1 MYVSDSG
8 VFLLAEMAAIHHPQ
22 IYREESGLCGCE
34 FKSGGFLHTIFF
46 IKDSEFTDLDFVH
59 LYVVGFAYC
68 LWCWRCQILQ
78 RYWHPRLHL
87 QHLHGWQVCMCLCAS
102 LSHHVLHD
110 RCTFTYQT
118 SFPNSLYFSLF
129 QVLQQLWWRLSDW
142 WGKGLRMFSLSSITR
157 TMIAQSP
164 VLILPLDFLF
174 SVSLCLFVSVVP
186 QQGEIL
192 ITTEFGKMMVEPNEI
207 CVIQVRSMF
216 FIPPCFHKDNYYC
229 VCPNILFTIFR
240 KTACGTFQ
248 KEPWKYK

>member
-8 VFLLAEMAAIHHPQ
+8 VFPL
-22 IYREESGLCGCE
+22 SWDGCHSPSPNLQRRKWTSWLWVQLV
-34 FKSGGFLHTIFF
+34 FWLFFLHTIFS

-59 LYVVGFAYC
+59 LYVVGSAYC
-68 LWCWRCQILQ
+68 LWCWRCQISQ
-78 RYWHPRLHL
+78 RYWRPRLHL
-87 QHLHGWQVCMCLCAS
+87 QHLHGWQVCMYLCGS
-102 LSHHVLHD
+102 VSHHVLHG
-110 RCTFTYQT
+110 RCIFTYQA
-118 SFPNSLYFSLF
+118 SFPNSLYLSLF
-129 QVLQQLWWRLSDW
+129 QVLQQLRRRLSDW

-164 VLILPLDFLF
+164 VPILPLDFLF

-229 VCPNILFTIFR
+229 VCPNILFTIIR

-248 KEPWKYK
+248 KEP

>member
-118 SFPNSLYFSLF
+118 SFPNSIFPCSRCF
-129 QVLQQLWWRLSDW
+129 NNSD
-142 WGKGLRMFSLSSITR
+142 G
-157 TMIAQSP
+157 
-164 VLILPLDFLF
+164 DFLI
-174 SVSLCLFVSVVP
+174 
-186 QQGEIL
+186 GE
-192 ITTEFGKMMVEPNEI
+192 EKG
-207 CVIQVRSMF
+207 CG
-216 FIPPCFHKDNYYC
+216 CFRCH
-229 VCPNILFTIFR
+229 LS
-240 KTACGTFQ
+240 Q
-248 KEPWKYK
+248 EQW